1 MILNKKKC
9 QPYFVNEKWSSQL
22 KIDSILWTLRKR
34 DRGIDGER
42 ERAKNRE
49 RDRDKKVKKGI
60 NQRKAKKMNENE
72 CKRNFYKIF

>member
-1 MILNKKKC
+1 MILNKQKC

-22 KIDSILWTLRKR
+22 KIDSILWTLRK
-34 DRGIDGER
+34 R